1 MTENIEKDVIKALE
15 LALKF
20 ADEPIGENWTCS
32 ITTKA
37 AKEILN
43 LIKNKNTELKELK
56 AEIERYEKTV
66 GKLVTNDDGT
76 AFATLDGQKTEY
88 IQKKVAT
95 ILKNI
100 AVKKA
105 KSEARKEFG
114 RDNVICCDD
123 NCQRC
128 ANLIYNKYMEQK
140 AEIERLKG
148 DLAFCEKQ
156 LDNLAKEID
165 KLLEEM
171 VGK

>member
-1 MTENIEKDVIKALE
+1 MTENIEKDVVKALE

-20 ADEPIGENWTCS
+20 ADEPIGENWMCS

-76 AFATLDGQKTEY
+76 AFATLDGKKTEY

-95 ILKNI
+95 TLKNI

-105 KSEARKEFG
+105 KSEARKEFV
-114 RDNVICCDD
+114 RKFIADLSHMITYDKD
-123 NCQRC
+123 YIKAK
-128 ANLIYNKYMEQK
+128 AN
-140 AEIERLKG
+140 
-148 DLAFCEKQ
+148 
-156 LDNLAKEID
+156 

-171 VGK
+171 ERE